1 MMTTMIV
8 MGMMMIDD
16 DHNHDDNNDD
26 FATMKIES
34 SSCRQLS
41 SIRQQEVGTLQF
53 TFDILIVIID
63 HCDDEE
69 VSTFQLIIIK
79 LMT

>member
-8 MGMMMIDD
+8 IGMMMIDD
-16 DHNHDDNNDD
+16 DHNDDENNDD
-26 FATMKIES
+26 FATLKIES

-53 TFDILIVIID
+53 TFDISHLT
-63 HCDDEE
+63 
-69 VSTFQLIIIK
+69 SSL
-79 LMT
+79 